1 VKRSFILAA
10 ALGAALTLQACNGG
24 SSSTAPPP
32 AFPNVSGDYKGTLQ
46 DSALGSGSSSATFS
60 QNGAAAGGT
69 IVTTVGAKTVDAAI
83 SLTVSPNN
91 SVLGSIVIDAPPEP
105 SGTCTFS
112 TSGTY
117 DPATNVLSG
126 TYTAVTNCS
135 GVTGSYT
142 LTQQCSDTVTNPM
155 ERRTMGVPK
164 C

>member
-1 VKRSFILAA
+1 MKLSLITAL
-10 ALGAALTLQACNGG
+10 ALGAALALQACNGG
-24 SSSTAPPP
+24 SSSTPAPSL
-32 AFPNVSGDYKGTLQ
+32 ANLSGDYKGTLQ
-46 DSALGSGSSSATFS
+46 DSALGSGSSSATLS
-60 QNGAAAGGT
+60 QNGAAVGGT
-69 IVTTVGAKTVDAAI
+69 IVTTAGAKTVNAAI
-83 SLTVSPNN
+83 SLTVSPNG

-117 DPATNVLSG
+117 DPTTSVLSG

-155 ERRTMGVPK
+155 QRRTMGVPK